1 MVTSRLRP
9 LDVKLV
15 FEDRPYH
22 LGESVRFTV
31 ELHTKRDAE
40 IREGRVA
47 LVCDMR
53 YTEVTTALPR
63 YGGRAGGVVVPVQ
76 STEEHE
82 ESDVVESVVFIT
94 AAQLRSGRTV
104 TYNSRL
110 DIPTELPESV
120 SGSSGRTRATMKWTL
135 VASFDVAGARD
146 VNVSH
151 PINVRAIL
159 QGERDDDSSVGKLTP
174 EQRRDNARK
183 TAQARWDKARGRD

>member
-9 LDVKLV
+9 LDVKLI

-22 LGESVRFTV
+22 LGETVRFTV
-31 ELHTKRDAE
+31 ELHANRDAD

-63 YGGRAGGVVVPVQ
+63 YGSRAGGVVVPVQ

-82 ESDVVESVVFIT
+82 ESDIVESVVFIT
-94 AAQLRSGRTV
+94 ATQLRSGRTV
-104 TYNSRL
+104 TYNSGL

-120 SGSSGRTRATMKWTL
+120 SGSSGRTRATMEWTL

-151 PINVRAIL
+151 PINVQAMPR
-159 QGERDDDSSVGKLTP
+159 ENVDDSTGGKLTP

-183 TAQARWDKARGRD
+183 AAQDRWKKARGRD